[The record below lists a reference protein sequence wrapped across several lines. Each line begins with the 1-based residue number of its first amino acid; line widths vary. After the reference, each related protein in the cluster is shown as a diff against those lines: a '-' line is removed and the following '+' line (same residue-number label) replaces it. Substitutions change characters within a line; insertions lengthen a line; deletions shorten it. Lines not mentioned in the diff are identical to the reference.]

1 MERGRE
7 KKERVRTLNE
17 KYKREGKKT
26 KKKERKSWISQD
38 FENKTL
44 DMLRFFPDLNF
55 KKHGEKSTKK
65 I

>member
-26 KKKERKSWISQD
+26 KKKK
-38 FENKTL
+38 ENPGYHKIL
-44 DMLRFFPDLNF
+44 KIKRYICYVFFQ
-55 KKHGEKSTKK
+55 T
-65 I
+65 